1 LVILSGRPR
10 AVGTQLATIY
20 VALARDRD
28 AAPRPSLQEQT
39 VAVVVLRS
47 VLPKTSGAS
56 VTEPAERVRTLELFF
71 DLVFVFAITQVA
83 AVLTASPDGTGLLR
97 TVALLGIVWW
107 MYGGYA
113 WLTNS
118 LDLEKTGPRL
128 LLLAGMGAY
137 FVMSLAAPRFFDD
150 GPFGLVLGLA
160 YLAVVVVHAASF
172 LGTSGRSGITK
183 IGPVNV
189 FGALLVVV
197 AGVVPPD
204 ARVWVL
210 LVAVVLSWSAPFAVG
225 IDGFAVISAGH
236 FVERHGLALIILLG
250 ESIIAVGTAAYDKG
264 QVPVVALG
272 SLLALAISACLWWL
286 SFDREDQASEAL
298 LDAMPPVRRGRAA
311 LTSFGHSYLLIITSV
326 TMAAVGMKKAVTYFS
341 EPLHGFAL
349 WLLPLGLAGYLLG
362 LALFHRALTP
372 RWQWLRIGAAAAV
385 LLCVPAGLVSG
396 WLMLT
401 VGLVVLAALTT
412 RETLTGAT
420 RRPSGV
426 ASRP

>member
-1 LVILSGRPR
+1 V
-10 AVGTQLATIY
+10 
-20 VALARDRD
+20 
-28 AAPRPSLQEQT
+28 
-39 VAVVVLRS
+39 
-47 VLPKTSGAS
+47 
-56 VTEPAERVRTLELFF
+56 ERVRTLELFF
-71 DLVFVFAITQVA
+71 DLVFVFTITQVA

-118 LDLEKTGPRL
+118 LDLSRTGPRVL
-128 LLLAGMGAY
+128 LLTGMAAY
-137 FVMSLAAPRFFDD
+137 FVMSLAVPRFFDD

-160 YLAVVVVHAASF
+160 YLVVVVVHAVGF
-172 LGTSGRSGITK
+172 LGTSGRAGIAR

-189 FGALLVVV
+189 LGALLVVV

-210 LVAVVLSWSAPFAVG
+210 LGAVAVAWSAPALVG
-225 IDGFAVISAGH
+225 IGGFAIGAGH

-250 ESIIAVGTAAYDKG
+250 ESIIAVGTAASG
-264 QVPVVALG
+264 EGRVLTVVVG
-272 SLLALAISACLWWL
+272 SLLALTVSAALWWL
-286 SFDREDQASEAL
+286 YFDREEHDSEAL
-298 LDAMPPVRRGRAA
+298 LDAMPPGRRGRAA
-311 LTSFGHSYLLIITSV
+311 LASFGHSYLLIITGV
-326 TMAAVGMKKAVTYFS
+326 TVTAVGMKKAVIYFG

-349 WLLPLGLAGYLLG
+349 WLMPLGLAGYLLG

-372 RWQWLRIGAAAAV
+372 VWQRLRIVAAAAV

-401 VGLVVLAALTT
+401 VGIAVLGALVGYETT
-412 RETLTGAT
+412 ARAG
-420 RRPSGV
+420 R
-426 ASRP
+426 SRD

>member
-1 LVILSGRPR
+1 M
-10 AVGTQLATIY
+10 
-20 VALARDRD
+20 
-28 AAPRPSLQEQT
+28 
-39 VAVVVLRS
+39 
-47 VLPKTSGAS
+47 
-56 VTEPAERVRTLELFF
+56 TEPAERVRTLELFF
-71 DLVFVFAITQVA
+71 DLVFVFAITQIA
-83 AVLTASPDGTGLLR
+83 AVLTAAPDGTGLLR
-97 TVALLGIVWW
+97 TFALLGIVWW

-118 LDLEKTGPRL
+118 LDLERTGPRVL
-128 LLLAGMGAY
+128 LLTGMGAY

-210 LVAVVLSWSAPFAVG
+210 LVAVVVSWSAPFVVG
-225 IDGFAVISAGH
+225 IDGFAIGAGH

-250 ESIIAVGTAAYDKG
+250 ESIIAVGTAASGKG
-264 QVPVVALG
+264 QVPVVVVG
-272 SLLALAISACLWWL
+272 SLLALAISACMWWL
-286 SFDREDQASEAL
+286 YFDREDHDSEAL
-298 LDAMPPVRRGRAA
+298 LDAMPPARRGRAA
-311 LTSFGHSYLLIITSV
+311 LASFGHAYLLIITSV
-326 TMAAVGMKKAVTYFS
+326 TMAAVGMKKALTYFT

-372 RWQWLRIGAAAAV
+372 GTQWLRVVAAAAV

-401 VGLVVLAALTT
+401 VGLVVLAVLAGRQTVA
-412 RETLTGAT
+412 RSAGE
-420 RRPSGV
+420 PSGV
-426 ASRP
+426 ASRT